1 MRFRKRSIEGF
12 DHCTSLAALRQKW
25 SNVTQNNPLT
35 FPTGRRA
42 NSKALRSTHSYDAL
56 DIMLDSQ
63 PVWTLGLALYLEGY
77 RENTLVRFYQNT
89 TENFS
94 IALQSNGAFALYR
107 GWTQLGVTE
116 QVLPLASWN
125 FVEVRLVIDS
135 TGNSLFEVRV
145 NEQVWLTVAGDIQA
159 SITTCNRLVFYGNY
173 SGIQY
178 DDLTICDGTGPSHNT
193 YLGDMRVDT
202 VVPKANGTTTDFTPA
217 SGTQNWENLDDIPPD
232 DDTTTNTSTTLGARD
247 SFLMADLPALNSPIS
262 GVQLTVS
269 ARKDD
274 AGTRQV
280 GIFARV
286 GGTDYDGTTAA
297 PGTAFQMIRHVWAQ
311 NPSTLADWTTED
323 LTTAEFGYTVAG

>member
-1 MRFRKRSIEGF
+1 M
-12 DHCTSLAALRQKW
+12 
-25 SNVTQNNPLT
+25 
-35 FPTGRRA
+35 
-42 NSKALRSTHSYDAL
+42 
-56 DIMLDSQ
+56 
-63 PVWTLGLALYLEGY
+63 
-77 RENTLVRFYQNT
+77 
-89 TENFS
+89 
-94 IALQSNGAFALYR
+94 
-107 GWTQLGVTE
+107 
-116 QVLPLASWN
+116 
-125 FVEVRLVIDS
+125 
-135 TGNSLFEVRV
+135 RV
-145 NEQVWLTVAGDIQA
+145 NEEVWVSFSGDTRYSSAYPTI
-159 SITTCNRLVFYGNY
+159 NRIMLQGYDREAAF
-173 SGIQY
+173 
-178 DDLTICDGTGPSHNT
+178 DDLTICDGTGTSHNT

-311 NPSTLADWTTED
+311 NPETATDWIAED